1 MDFLNENFKTA
12 QGRLWRFHVYPKN
25 SKHVSTGYVL
35 FICCDCFINGLPH
48 QICWDV
54 FVSSLL
60 DTSGMIYSIS
70 RDETW
75 LSFAHCFFWGGLG
88 MVGPLVSEGPTWR
101 SRVFGRIEV
110 PIWHTSGTS
119 KKTSGSLG
127 NFFRFCHSQVS
138 GGTPLTQISSGS
150 IPCLIWSHIL
160 HILSPFN
167 DRYDDMIVN
176 SVNSS

>member
-1 MDFLNENFKTA
+1 MDLLNENFETA

-35 FICCDCFINGLPH
+35 FIFCDCFINGLPH

-75 LSFAHCFFWGGLG
+75 LSFAHVFFFSGGWAL
-88 MVGPLVSEGPTWR
+88 GPLVSEGPTWR
-101 SRVFGRIEV
+101 SRVFRRIEV

-119 KKTSGSLG
+119 IYLWFSGQI
-127 NFFRFCHSQVS
+127 FFGSAIARSVAEPHWPRYHLVLCPVS
-138 GGTPLTQISSGS
+138 Y
-150 IPCLIWSHIL
+150 
-160 HILSPFN
+160 
-167 DRYDDMIVN
+167 DRIFYTYCPHLMIDMIVN